1 MREMIELIFTAE
13 NIRML
18 VILAAGFAG
27 FVWQNA
33 KTEKKF
39 AAMDAKFEAKFA
51 AMEAKFEAKFAAMDA
66 KFDRKFAEIDAK
78 FYELRYNDFAHL
90 TTAFKSLTFVLKE
103 NQVITE
109 EQQRFIDSALQP
121 QGQTPGQM

>member
-1 MREMIELIFTAE
+1 MKEMIELIFSAE

-27 FVWQNA
+27 FVWQNT
-33 KTEKKF
+33 KTEKKLS
-39 AAMDAKFEAKFA
+39 AMDAKFEAKFA
-51 AMEAKFEAKFAAMDA
+51 AMDA
-66 KFDRKFAEIDAK
+66 KIDRKFAEIDAK

-109 EQQRFIDSALQP
+109 EQQSFIDSALQP
-121 QGQTPGQM
+121 HGQTPGQV